1 MARAAFILLLGSLT
15 LMAQTSGDEATGVKA
30 KQATCGPVS
39 VQVRMVDPSLDRPK
53 PAQKVQI
60 TLNNLKSTPIILE
73 RITLHYSR
81 ETPTSGAAFEVEARV
96 EVGPRQHAVLV
107 EETTVSIPVGSVGLN
122 YVKYADGSSWQP
134 NAGNTCSFVPS
145 PIKAG

>member
-1 MARAAFILLLGSLT
+1 MARAAFVLLLSSLT
-15 LMAQTSGDEATGVKA
+15 LMAQTSGDAATGVMA
-30 KQATCGPVS
+30 KQVTCGPVGI
-39 VQVRMVDPSLDRPK
+39 QVRMVDPSLDRPQ

-60 TLNNLKSTPIILE
+60 ILNNLKSTPIILE

-81 ETPTSGAAFEVEARV
+81 ETPTSGAPIEVEARV
-96 EVGPRQHAVLV
+96 EVAPRQHAVLV
-107 EETTVSIPVGSVGLN
+107 EETTVSIPVGSVELN

-134 NAGNTCSFVPS
+134 EIGDACTIVPA